1 MSEHTPATAPALP
14 DPGAPWI
21 PYRADWVAHGVR
33 WTDDTGAIRVHA
45 TQDTATAPR
54 LASMLRVIQAERG
67 AVADAGV
74 VIRQMSGDQPIG
86 EWVAAP
92 WTGPDA

>member
-1 MSEHTPATAPALP
+1 MSEQTPTTVPAPS
-14 DPGAPWI
+14 DPASPWI
-21 PYRADWVAHGVR
+21 PFRADWIAHGVR
-33 WTDDTGAIRVHA
+33 WTDDTGAVRVHA
-45 TQDTATAPR
+45 TQDAETAPR

-74 VIRQMSGDQPIG
+74 VTRQMSGDQPIG

-92 WTGPDA
+92 QTGPGA